1 MSQPNRKASINAAGG
16 KDDMTQPDPRNTE
29 LFKSFLGLSSQI
41 GSDILKTQGAG
52 GNTSIKSDGVMWVK
66 ASGTWLSKADI
77 EDIMV
82 PVVVDPLVAALRNG
96 DVRAEKS
103 TDFVVSELN
112 SSGLRPSIETS
123 FHAALKSPVVAHYHC
138 VNAIALAV
146 LEDRE
151 AMLAECMSA
160 VSDLRWVTVP
170 YRRPGTPLAR
180 EIEKAAASMPD
191 VLILFNHGIIVC
203 GDTVEEVAGRIQR
216 VSKALS
222 RQTRNSG
229 LADVD
234 ALERIAKNSG
244 YHLARDSE
252 SHAVALSNVNRGIA
266 LGGSLYPDHVIFLG
280 TEIGV
285 LSEGQSAA
293 DLEAASHRE
302 GREAP
307 KMLIV
312 PDKGVLLSST
322 LTAGGEVM
330 ARCLSEVVGRIPEEA
345 SVVYLSNDDEY
356 ELTHWEAEQYR
367 QALDRGSE
375 RRNA

>member
-1 MSQPNRKASINAAGG
+1 
-16 KDDMTQPDPRNTE
+16 MTKPDLRDTE
-29 LFKSFLGLSSQI
+29 LFRSFLRLSSQI
-41 GSDILKTQGAG
+41 GGDILKTQGAG

-66 ASGTWLSKADI
+66 ASGTWLSKAEA

-82 PVVVDPLVAALRNG
+82 PVVVDPLVAALREG
-96 DVRAEKS
+96 DPRAEKS

-146 LEDRE
+146 LEDRDAALSE
-151 AMLAECMSA
+151 RMRA
-160 VSDLRWVTVP
+160 VSDLRWATIP
-170 YRRPGTPLAR
+170 YKRPGTPLAR
-180 EIEKAAASMPD
+180 EIEKAASSMPD

-203 GDTVEEVAGRIQR
+203 GDTVEQVADRIQR
-216 VSKALS
+216 ITRALS
-222 RQTRNSG
+222 SEARDSG
-229 LADVD
+229 SADID
-234 ALERIAKNSG
+234 TLERIAKNSG
-244 YHLARDSE
+244 YHPARDGE
-252 SHAVALSNVNRGIA
+252 SHKVALSKINREIA

-293 DLEAASHRE
+293 DLEAVMHRE
-302 GREAP
+302 GRDAP
-307 KMLIV
+307 KILIV
-312 PDKGVLLSST
+312 PDKGILLSEM

-330 ARCLSEVVGRIPEEA
+330 ARCLAEVVSRIPEER
-345 SVVYLSNDDEY
+345 SVIYLSNDDEY

-375 RRNA
+375 RQPA

>member
-1 MSQPNRKASINAAGG
+1 
-16 KDDMTQPDPRNTE
+16 MTKPDPRNTD
-29 LFKSFLGLSSQI
+29 LFKRFRQLSSQL

-52 GNTSIKSDGVMWVK
+52 GNTSIKSNGVMWVK
-66 ASGTWLSKADI
+66 ASGTWLSKADA

-82 PVVVDPLVAALRNG
+82 PVVVDPLVGALREG
-96 DVRAEKS
+96 DPRAEKS
-103 TDFVVSELN
+103 TDFVVTELN

-123 FHAALKSPVVAHYHC
+123 FHAAIKSPVIAHYHC

-146 LEDRE
+146 AGDRDT
-151 AMLAECMSA
+151 ALAARMSA
-160 VSDLRWVTVP
+160 VSDLSWITIP

-180 EIEKAAASMPD
+180 EIEKAATSMPD
-191 VLILFNHGIIVC
+191 VLILFNHGIVVC
-203 GDTVEEVAGRIQR
+203 GDTTEEVADRIQR
-216 VSKALS
+216 VTSALS
-222 RQTRNSG
+222 CEARSSG
-229 LADVD
+229 SADID

-244 YHLARDSE
+244 YHPARDSE
-252 SHAVALSNVNRGIA
+252 SHAVALSKVNRRIA

-285 LSEGQSAA
+285 LAEGQSAA
-293 DLEAASHRE
+293 DLEAISCRE

-312 PDKGVLLSST
+312 PDKGILLSGT

-330 ARCLSEVVGRIPEEA
+330 VRCLAEVVSRIPEEK

-375 RRNA
+375 RRPA